1 MFYPFKSSIKVKS
14 VNLNRNIIPKQTK
27 RIQMTHNKTLREG
40 FSLIELLIVI
50 VILGGLMAVVAPGL
64 MDSQRKAT
72 RKTMC
77 LSMND
82 LKKRFEM
89 FSLDNGTYPDTEEG
103 FKALLSN
110 PDADKYPNYP
120 VKPYLKKVAKD
131 AWRTPFVYIKK
142 GSNIEIISYAA
153 DKREGGDGWDK
164 DILLSECNK

>member
-1 MFYPFKSSIKVKS
+1 
-14 VNLNRNIIPKQTK
+14 
-27 RIQMTHNKTLREG
+27 MTHNTSLRTG

-72 RKTMC
+72 RNTMC

-82 LKKRFEM
+82 LKGRFEQ
-89 FSLDNGTYPDTEEG
+89 FELDNGTLPDTEEG
-103 FKALLSN
+103 MQALLSN

-120 VKPYLKKVAKD
+120 VVPYLKKVKKD
-131 AWRTPFVYIKK
+131 AWNTPFVYVKN
-142 GSNIEIISYAA
+142 GSDIEIISFAA
-153 DKREGGDGWDK
+153 DKREGGEEWNK